1 MNVSE
6 YIFDFFNKKGV
17 EACFMVTGGQAMYLD
32 DAVGKNKNY
41 SIICHHHEQACTMSA
56 DAYGRIKNKPAI
68 ALVTAGP
75 GSVNAMNGVVGAYTD
90 SSPMIVISGQANLS
104 FVQYEEKTNIRQY
117 GIQGINI
124 RSMVEGLVKYFKTID
139 DVTKVNYYLEEAW
152 EAATGGRPGPVW
164 IDVPLDI
171 QRAEV
176 PFNQM
181 KYRKKPVV
189 SDSYRIGVAVDSMMA
204 HLKEAKCPVWLVG
217 QGVSLSGSREEFKKL
232 VEKMKI
238 PVITARLGIDL
249 IESDHELYVGR
260 PGNYGERSANFAIQ
274 NADLIISLGCR
285 LASSLVGHSP
295 DQFGKN
301 AYKIVV
307 DIDQEELDKPGVA
320 IDEKICLNCRD
331 VIGELNARLETEIL
345 PEYTDWIKQCNLWK
359 SKYPVVQPEYKDE
372 KPVNSYYFIDRLSSL
387 APRNANIMVDTG
399 SCFHVACQTWKIK
412 KGQQFLTTGGISSMG
427 YWCAGIGACIAN
439 DRKDTIVI
447 TGDGSLQMNIQE
459 FAPIHHNNLPIKT
472 FVLNNNGYLLIRS
485 TQRNF
490 MEDRFVGEGPNSG
503 VWCPELEKIA
513 AAYEMPYIRISSV
526 EEIDE
531 KVKRVFDTGGPVIC
545 EVMTP
550 EWQALVPR
558 ITSEKMP
565 DGRLMAHEYSDM
577 FPFLD
582 REEYYSNMVFDCKL
596 VECGGVQQLI
606 SSTPSTWNHRF
617 DENKEHSDAFVFSDD
632 DFQI

>member
-6 YIFDFFNKKGV
+6 YIFEFFNKKGV
-17 EACFMVTGGQAMYLD
+17 DTCFMITGGQAMYLD

-104 FVQYEEKTNIRQY
+104 FVQYEERTRIRQY
-117 GIQGINI
+117 GIQGINM
-124 RSMVEGLVKYFKTID
+124 RSMVEGVVKYFKTID
-139 DVTKVNYYLEEAW
+139 DLAKVNTYLEEAW
-152 EAATGGRPGPVW
+152 EAATSRRPGPVW

-176 PFNQM
+176 PTNQV
-181 KYRKKPVV
+181 KYRKYSVIR
-189 SDSYRIGVAVDSMMA
+189 DEFRLEAAVGSIVE
-204 HLKEAKCPVWLVG
+204 HLKTAKRPVWLVG
-217 QGVSLSGSREEFKKL
+217 QGVSLSGARKAFRTLMETTQ
-232 VEKMKI
+232 V

-249 IESDHELYVGR
+249 IESDHVLYVGR
-260 PGNYGERSANFAIQ
+260 PGNYGERSANMAIQ

-295 DQFGKN
+295 EQFGKH

-307 DIDQEELDKPGVA
+307 DIDREELDKPGVS
-320 IDEKICLNCRD
+320 INEKLQLDCKEVIEQLNNKLKCEKI
-331 VIGELNARLETEIL
+331 
-345 PEYTDWIKQCNLWK
+345 PEYTEWIKQCNYWK
-359 SKYPVVQPEYKDE
+359 DTYPVVQAEYKYE
-372 KPVNSYYFIDRLSSL
+372 KPVNSYYFVDRLSTL
-387 APRNANIMVDTG
+387 APDNANIMVDTG

-412 KGQQFLTTGGISSMG
+412 KGQKFLTTGGISSMG
-427 YWCAGIGACIAN
+427 YWCAGIGACVAN
-439 DRKDTIVI
+439 DYKDTIVI

-459 FAPIHHNNLPIKT
+459 FAPIHYNKLPIKT

-490 MEDRFVGEGPNSG
+490 MEDRFVGEGPDSG
-503 VWCPELEKIA
+503 VWCPALEKIA
-513 AAYEMPYIRISSV
+513 TAYEIPFVRIENV
-526 EEIDE
+526 EELDE
-531 KVKRVFDTGGPVIC
+531 KVEKIFKTEGPVIC

-565 DGRLMAHEYSDM
+565 DGRLVAHEYSDM
-577 FPFLD
+577 FPFLS
-582 REEYYSNMVFDCKL
+582 REEYKKNMIA
-596 VECGGVQQLI
+596 E
-606 SSTPSTWNHRF
+606 
-617 DENKEHSDAFVFSDD
+617 E
-632 DFQI
+632 

>member
-6 YIFDFFNKKGV
+6 YIFDFFHKKGV
-17 EACFMVTGGQAMYLD
+17 EAVFMVTGGQAMYLD
-32 DAVGKNKNY
+32 DAVGRNGHY

-56 DAYGRIKNKPAI
+56 DAYGRIRNKPAI

-90 SSPMIVISGQANLS
+90 SSPMIVLSGQANLS
-104 FVQYEEKTNIRQY
+104 FVQYEEKTNIRQF

-139 DVTKVNYYLEEAW
+139 QVNRVQAYLEEAW

-176 PFNQM
+176 PENQVRHPLPP
-181 KYRKKPVV
+181 KYNDTYRLDAAV
-189 SDSYRIGVAVDSMMA
+189 SSMVD
-204 HLKEAKCPVWLVG
+204 HLKKAKRPVFLAG
-217 QGVSLSGSREEFKKL
+217 QGVSLSGARGLFRDL
-232 VEKMKI
+232 VEAAGI

-249 IESDHELYVGR
+249 IESSHPLYVGR

-295 DQFGKN
+295 ESFGKH

-307 DIDQEELDKPGVA
+307 DIDQEELDKPGVV
-320 IDEKICLNCRD
+320 IDEKVHLDCRD
-331 VIGELNARLETEIL
+331 VIAELAKRISASPL
-345 PEYTDWIKQCNLWK
+345 PPCPEWVQQCAFWK
-359 SKYPVVQPEYKDE
+359 EHYPVVQPSYKDE
-372 KPVNSYYFIDRLSSL
+372 KPVNSYYFIDRLSALS
-387 APRNANIMVDTG
+387 PDNANILVDTG
-399 SCFHVACQTWKIK
+399 SCFHVACQTWKVK
-412 KGQQFLTTGGISSMG
+412 RGQQFLTTGGISSMG
-427 YWCAGIGACIAN
+427 YWCAGIGACVAN
-439 DRKDTIVI
+439 GRKDTVVI

-459 FAPIHHNNLPIKT
+459 FAPIHYNRLPIKT

-490 MEDRFVGEGPNSG
+490 MEDRFLGEGPDSG
-503 VWCPELEKIA
+503 VWCPDLEKIA
-513 AAYEMPYIRISSV
+513 AAYEIPFYRISSV
-526 EEIDE
+526 DEIDE
-531 KVKRVFDTGGPVIC
+531 TVRRVFETEGPVIC

-550 EWQALVPR
+550 QWQALVPR

-565 DGRLMAHEYSDM
+565 DGRLVAHEYSDM
-577 FPFLD
+577 FPFLNRD
-582 REEYYSNMVFDCKL
+582 EYRKNMIAEREDSK
-596 VECGGVQQLI
+596 
-606 SSTPSTWNHRF
+606 
-617 DENKEHSDAFVFSDD
+617 
-632 DFQI
+632 

>member
-6 YIFDFFNKKGV
+6 YIFDFFSKRGV
-17 EACFMVTGGQAMYLD
+17 DSAFMVTGGQAMYLD
-32 DAVGKNKNY
+32 DAVGRNKNY

-56 DAYGRIKNKPAI
+56 EAYGRIKNKPAI

-139 DVTKVNYYLEEAW
+139 DLTKVDYYLNEAW
-152 EAATGGRPGPVW
+152 EAAMTGRKGPVW

-176 PFNQM
+176 PSNQV
-181 KYRKKPVV
+181 KYKKNPSI
-189 SDSYRIGVAVDSMMA
+189 SDEYRLNTAVNSMID
-204 HLKEAKCPVWLVG
+204 HLKTAKRPVFLAG
-217 QGVSLSGSREEFKKL
+217 QGVSLAGAREAFRKL
-232 VEKMKI
+232 AETAGVPI
-238 PVITARLGIDL
+238 ITARLGIDL
-249 IESDHELYVGR
+249 IESDHRLYVGR

-295 DQFGKN
+295 EQFGKN

-307 DIDQEELDKPGVA
+307 DIDQEELDKPGVIIQEKVKLDCKDV
-320 IDEKICLNCRD
+320 IDELIKRCD
-331 VIGELNARLETEIL
+331 TDKL
-345 PEYTDWIKQCNLWK
+345 PEYTDWVKQCNTWK
-359 SKYPVVQPEYKDE
+359 EKYPVVQPEYKDE
-372 KPVNSYYFIDRLSSL
+372 KPVNSYYFVDRLSSL
-387 APRNANIMVDTG
+387 APDNANIMVDTG

-427 YWCAGIGACIAN
+427 YWCAGIGACVAN
-439 DRKDTIVI
+439 DRKDTVVI

-459 FAPIHHNNLPIKT
+459 FAPIHHNNLPVKT

-490 MEDRFVGEGPNSG
+490 MEDRFVGEGPDSG

-513 AAYEMPYIRISSV
+513 AAYEIPYVRIENV
-526 EEIDE
+526 DEIDE
-531 KVKRVFDTGGPVIC
+531 KVKQVFSTEGPVIC

-565 DGRLMAHEYSDM
+565 DGRLVAHEYSDM
-577 FPFLD
+577 FPFLS
-582 REEYYSNMVFDCKL
+582 REEYKENMIAED
-596 VECGGVQQLI
+596 
-606 SSTPSTWNHRF
+606 
-617 DENKEHSDAFVFSDD
+617 
-632 DFQI
+632 

>member
-6 YIFDFFNKKGV
+6 YIFDFYNRKGV
-17 EACFMVTGGQAMYLD
+17 DKVFVVTGGQAMYLD
-32 DAVGKNKNY
+32 DAVSRNKNY
-41 SIICHHHEQACTMSA
+41 SAIFHHHEQAATMSA
-56 DAYGRIKNKPAI
+56 DAYGRIMNKPAI

-90 SSPMIVISGQANLS
+90 SAPMIVISGQANLS

-139 DVTKVNYYLEEAW
+139 DVSKVDYYLEEAW
-152 EAATGGRPGPVW
+152 QAATTGRPGPVW

-171 QRAEV
+171 QRTEV
-176 PFNQM
+176 ASVQK
-181 KYRKKPVV
+181 KYNNVTQVDNAYRLEQAV
-189 SDSYRIGVAVDSMMA
+189 SSMME
-204 HLKEAKCPVWLVG
+204 HLKKAERPIFLVG
-217 QGVSLSGSREEFKKL
+217 QGVSLSGARKEFRAL
-232 VEKMKI
+232 VDAFKI

-249 IESDHELYVGR
+249 IESDSLYYVGR

-274 NADLIISLGCR
+274 NADFILSLGCR
-285 LASSLVGHSP
+285 LASSTVGHTP
-295 DQFGKN
+295 AIFGKH

-307 DIDQEELDKPGVA
+307 DIDREELNKPGVV
-320 IDEKICLNCRD
+320 IDEKVQLDCKD
-331 VIGELNARLETEIL
+331 VITQLLNRAEELKDYDHEV
-345 PEYTDWIKQCNLWK
+345 WVKQCAEWK
-359 SKYPVVQPEYKDE
+359 EKYPVVQPEYKDQN
-372 KPVNSYYFIDRLSSL
+372 PVNSYYFLDQLSKL
-387 APRNANIMVDTG
+387 APSNANILVDTG
-399 SCFHVACQTWKIK
+399 SCFHVACQTWKVK
-412 KGQQFLTTGGISSMG
+412 KGQQFLTTGGLSSMG

-447 TGDGSLQMNIQE
+447 TGDGSLQMNLQE
-459 FAPIHHNNLPIKT
+459 FAPIRHNNLPIKT

-490 MEDRFVGEGPNSG
+490 MEDRFFGEGPESG
-503 VWCPELEKIA
+503 VWCPELRKIA
-513 AAYEMPYIRISSV
+513 EAYEMPYFCIETVDQI
-526 EEIDE
+526 EEICQ
-531 KVKRVFDTGGPVIC
+531 KVFNTEGPVIC

-565 DGRLMAHEYSDM
+565 DGRLVAHEYSDM

-582 REEYYSNMVFDCKL
+582 RDEYKENMIAEK
-596 VECGGVQQLI
+596 
-606 SSTPSTWNHRF
+606 
-617 DENKEHSDAFVFSDD
+617 
-632 DFQI
+632 

>member
-1 MNVSE
+1 MNISE

-17 EACFMVTGGQAMYLD
+17 DTVFMVTGGQAMYLN

-41 SIICHHHEQACTMSA
+41 SIICHHHEQACSMSA
-56 DAYGRIKNKPAI
+56 DAYSRLKNKPAI

-90 SSPMIVISGQANLS
+90 SSPVIVISGQANLS
-104 FVQYEEKTNIRQY
+104 FVQYEEKTRIRQY

-139 DVTKVNYYLEEAW
+139 DPTKVSCYLEEAW
-152 EAATGGRPGPVW
+152 EAATTGRPGPVW

-171 QRAEV
+171 QRAEF
-176 PFNQM
+176 PSNQV
-181 KYRKKPVV
+181 KFGKKIDISDLYRL
-189 SDSYRIGVAVDSMMA
+189 DSAVNSILE
-204 HLKEAKCPVWLVG
+204 HLKKAKRPVWLAG
-217 QGVSLSGSREEFKKL
+217 QGVSLSGARESFRKL
-232 VEKMKI
+232 FETAGV

-249 IESDHELYVGR
+249 IESDNELYVGR
-260 PGNYGERSANFAIQ
+260 PGNYGERAANLAIQ
-274 NADLIISLGCR
+274 NADLIVSLGCR

-295 DQFGKN
+295 EQFGKH

-307 DIDQEELDKPGVA
+307 DIDQEELDKPGVIINEKVRLDCKEV
-320 IDEKICLNCRD
+320 IDK
-331 VIGELNARLETEIL
+331 LNAEIQAQPL
-345 PEYTDWIKQCNLWK
+345 PKYPEWVKQCNLWK

-372 KPVNSYYFIDRLSSL
+372 KPVNSYYFVDRLSAL
-387 APRNANIMVDTG
+387 APDNANIMVDTG

-412 KGQQFLTTGGISSMG
+412 KGQQFLTTGGLSSMG

-439 DRKDTIVI
+439 DRKDTVVI

-485 TQRNF
+485 TQHNF
-490 MEDRFVGEGPNSG
+490 MEDRFIGEGPNSG

-513 AAYEMPYIRISSV
+513 AAYEIPYVKIENV
-526 EEIDE
+526 DEIDE
-531 KVKRVFDTGGPVIC
+531 KVKWVFATKGPVIC

-565 DGRLMAHEYSDM
+565 DGRLVAHEYSDM
-577 FPFLD
+577 FPFLS
-582 REEYYSNMVFDCKL
+582 REEYKQNMIA
-596 VECGGVQQLI
+596 E
-606 SSTPSTWNHRF
+606 
-617 DENKEHSDAFVFSDD
+617 E
-632 DFQI
+632 